1 MNLRTIF
8 VATSAAALLVGCGGQ
23 NASSGGYGGFDSS
36 LGRGANSSG
45 PNNPNS
51 PAPVPNVAAWPSENG
66 VPVLVRGVNLPVFE
80 GKEGHDLGK
89 NPFTKDEVWYKSE
102 AVDKQ
107 FQEISDFG
115 FNVVRIFLFEKA
127 EGLKVSKDGYVTG
140 LDETFTKNLGDMVER
155 ARGHKL
161 RVYLSFTD
169 GWPEGLKNPVLDK
182 KAMDAYFKHAV
193 APIARQFKGNDGVF
207 AFDLITDVESLT
219 TPAGKDAKAAT
230 WEQVQKFVKA
240 GVELIKKQDPE
251 RLLTVGNAS
260 LTALGKAQYSNLGLD
275 FFDVKHLDDKGN
287 MPVAKDLKVDR
298 PVLVGSFGTAGTERN
313 DELQASSIK
322 AFVLSAPQ
330 KGYAGYL
337 FSNYGYKDSKDIQS
351 LIGPDGKARPA
362 LEALKSVMKE
372 VVAPPALPISSRL

>member
-1 MNLRTIF
+1 MNLRTIL
-8 VATSAAALLVGCGGQ
+8 VASSAAAVLAGCGGQ

-36 LGRGANSSG
+36 LGRGANTFG

-51 PAPVPNVAAWPSENG
+51 PAPVPNVAAWPSESG
-66 VPVLVRGVNLPVFE
+66 VPVLVKGVNLPVFE
-80 GKEGHDLGK
+80 GQEGHDLGK
-89 NPFTKDEVWYKSE
+89 NPFSPKDEVWYKAE

-107 FQEISDFG
+107 FQDLSDIG
-115 FNVVRIFLFEKA
+115 FNVVRVFLFEKG

-140 LDETFTKNLGDMVER
+140 LDETFSKNLSDMVER
-155 ARGHKL
+155 GRAHKL
-161 RVYLSFTD
+161 RVYLSFTE

-193 APIARQFKGNDGVF
+193 APITRQFKSNDGVF
-207 AFDLITDVESLT
+207 AFDLITGVEALT
-219 TPAGKDAKAAT
+219 TPTGKDAKAAT

-260 LTALGKAQYSNLGLD
+260 IAAVGKAQYANLGLD
-275 FFDVKHLDDKGN
+275 FYDVKHMDDKGD
-287 MPVAKDLKVDR
+287 MPIAKDLKLDR
-298 PVLVGSFGTAGTERN
+298 PILVGSFGQAASERS
-313 DELQASSIK
+313 DEIQTSSIK
-322 AFVLSAPQ
+322 AFVLSAPL

-362 LEALKSVMKE
+362 LEALKTVMKE
-372 VVAPPALPISSRL
+372 VVVPPAGK